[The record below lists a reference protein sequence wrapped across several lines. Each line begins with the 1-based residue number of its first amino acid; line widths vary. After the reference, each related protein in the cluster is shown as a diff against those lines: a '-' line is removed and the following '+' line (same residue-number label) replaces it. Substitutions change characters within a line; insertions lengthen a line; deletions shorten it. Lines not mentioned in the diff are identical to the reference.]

1 MSKEN
6 GTQGF
11 GFSPKRNVLLIRI
24 KETLS
29 LNALTVADSVILC
42 YTG

>member
-11 GFSPKRNVLLIRI
+11 GFSPKRNVLLDKNERGIITECFEGR
-24 KETLS
+24 
-29 LNALTVADSVILC
+29 
-42 YTG
+42 